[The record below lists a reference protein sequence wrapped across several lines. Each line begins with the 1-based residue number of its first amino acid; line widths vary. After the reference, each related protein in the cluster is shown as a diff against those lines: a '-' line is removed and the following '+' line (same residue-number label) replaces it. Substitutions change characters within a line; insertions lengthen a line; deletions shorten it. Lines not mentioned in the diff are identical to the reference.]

1 MDEKTERPQGQIT
14 HKPGGLF
21 VGVQLDRAEAR
32 RLDQIKRAEACRF
45 SGEVLRRALNH
56 YHASVFRR
64 AAK

>member
-1 MDEKTERPQGQIT
+1 MTDSQIT

-21 VGVQLDRAEAR
+21 VGVQLDKSEAR
-32 RLDQIKRAEACRF
+32 RLDQIKRAESCRF

-56 YHASVFRR
+56 YHAATFRR

>member
-1 MDEKTERPQGQIT
+1 MDEKTDRPQGQIT

-21 VGVQLDRAEAR
+21 VGVQLDKSEAR

>member
-1 MDEKTERPQGQIT
+1 MTDNQTT
-14 HKPGGLF
+14 SKPGGLF
-21 VGVQLDRAEAR
+21 VGVQLDKSEAR

-56 YHASVFRR
+56 YHAARFTR

>member
-1 MDEKTERPQGQIT
+1 MTDNQTT
-14 HKPGGLF
+14 SKPGGLF

>member
-1 MDEKTERPQGQIT
+1 MDEKTDRPQGQIT

-21 VGVQLDRAEAR
+21 VGVQLDKSEAR
-32 RLDQIKRAEACRF
+32 RLDQLKRAESCRF

-64 AAK
+64 ARP